1 MGFFSGLWNG
11 AKNRLTELWNRGS
24 TLLTGGHY
32 LGPFNSLDEEYR
44 RTHPPVDKADE
55 AGLNHDL
62 EYVDIAKLRK
72 DKKINADTASKL
84 TRASDNKFLDVMKQ
98 QWTTSPWKTTLGYLG
113 IKGKNILEDIGVIN
127 PDIFVREKRGGLV
140 RSQLNNIHQRLPF

>member
-84 TRASDNKFLDVMKQ
+84 TRASDNKFLRSEEH
-98 QWTTSPWKTTLGYLG
+98 TSELQ
-113 IKGKNILEDIGVIN
+113 
-127 PDIFVREKRGGLV
+127 
-140 RSQLNNIHQRLPF
+140 SH